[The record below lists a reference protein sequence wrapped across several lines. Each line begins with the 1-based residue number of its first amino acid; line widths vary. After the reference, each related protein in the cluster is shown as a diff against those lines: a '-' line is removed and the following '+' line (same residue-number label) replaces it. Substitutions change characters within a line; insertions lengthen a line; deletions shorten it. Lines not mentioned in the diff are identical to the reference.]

1 MWKIILNIFALG
13 VLGFAVIYKM
23 NYEGVEQVYSAKGMG
38 IEGGDFTLKSEK
50 GEVSLSD
57 FKGKTVILYFGFT
70 TCPDVCPMS
79 LSYLNSAL
87 KGVDRENIQVVFI
100 SVDHKRD
107 DPKSVDMYAKYFD
120 ESYVGVTGTEDEIDK
135 VTKQYKVFYKFIPL
149 ENSKIGY
156 TVDHTSRFYIIDKDG
171 VVQKAIRSDE
181 DPKVFKAELKSVLN

>member
-1 MWKIILNIFALG
+1 M
-13 VLGFAVIYKM
+13 
-23 NYEGVEQVYSAKGMG
+23 
-38 IEGGDFTLKSEK
+38 
-50 GEVSLSD
+50 SLSD

-171 VVQKAIRSDE
+171 VVQKAVRSDE

>member
-1 MWKIILNIFALG
+1 MWKIVLNIFALS
-13 VLGFAVIYKM
+13 VLAFAVIYKM
-23 NYEGVEQVYSAKGMG
+23 NYEGVEQVYSARSMG
-38 IEGGDFTLKSEK
+38 INGGDFTLQSEK

-57 FKGKTVILYFGFT
+57 FKGKVVILYFGFT

-87 KGVDRENIQVVFI
+87 KGVDEEKVQVLFV

-120 ESYVGVTGTEDEIDK
+120 ESYVGVTGTKDQIDE
-135 VTKQYKVFYKFIPL
+135 VTKKFNVFYKFIPL

-156 TVDHTSRFYIIDKDG
+156 TVDHTSRFYIIDENG

-181 DPKVFKAELKSVLN
+181 DPKVFKKELKSVMN